1 MTDREPVNIMGVIAF
16 PEPDKSKRRIR
27 FIDAEYNT
35 LFYIPDG
42 GSIVMTRLDGGSVIR
57 LCTYIDDYHTLVG
70 SNVYHICEFAE
81 MAQRT
86 GTVYEPLDPIQ
97 QPADAGCYE
106 IYQID
111 NVAKVDYAFMRYEN
125 AKGKLRAAHYRK
137 AFAGVLAPNMTLEEL
152 YRKHNADTRPFYRQM
167 RSLSESD
174 VIVVKRGSKRNAYYV
189 AAEAPARSPDPP
201 RTIKDRLQV
210 ARAEIAAPKQD
221 GVQRLVDIE
230 QKMAEGKG
238 RGYERWAKIHN
249 LKQAAKTLSV
259 YQQYGFTSPEQLEAA
274 VDTAYQ
280 KMRQTSG
287 ELKALETKLQ
297 GKKKLQRQVLAYAQT
312 KAARDGLRA
321 QKSEKARAAY
331 RQAHE
336 SDFIIADAAARYF
349 KAHGI
354 TKLPARKALQAEIE
368 QLISEKDG
376 LYNTYHEQKQRFK
389 ELQTVKRNID
399 QILRRDEPHRRKEQS
414 HER

>member
-42 GSIVMTRLDGGSVIR
+42 GSIVVIR

-86 GTVYEPLDPIQ
+86 GTVYDPLDPIQ

-111 NVAKVDYAFMRYEN
+111 NVAKVNYAFMRYEN

-189 AAEAPARSPDPP
+189 DAVGFQEVPSFLKGLQKLKERGEAR
-201 RTIKDRLQV
+201 
-210 ARAEIAAPKQD
+210 
-221 GVQRLVDIE
+221 
-230 QKMAEGKG
+230 
-238 RGYERWAKIHN
+238 
-249 LKQAAKTLSV
+249 
-259 YQQYGFTSPEQLEAA
+259 
-274 VDTAYQ
+274 
-280 KMRQTSG
+280 
-287 ELKALETKLQ
+287 
-297 GKKKLQRQVLAYAQT
+297 
-312 KAARDGLRA
+312 
-321 QKSEKARAAY
+321 
-331 RQAHE
+331 
-336 SDFIIADAAARYF
+336 
-349 KAHGI
+349 
-354 TKLPARKALQAEIE
+354 
-368 QLISEKDG
+368 
-376 LYNTYHEQKQRFK
+376 
-389 ELQTVKRNID
+389 
-399 QILRRDEPHRRKEQS
+399 
-414 HER
+414 

>member
-189 AAEAPARSPDPP
+189 DAVGFQEVPSFLKGLLKLKERGEAR
-201 RTIKDRLQV
+201 
-210 ARAEIAAPKQD
+210 
-221 GVQRLVDIE
+221 
-230 QKMAEGKG
+230 
-238 RGYERWAKIHN
+238 
-249 LKQAAKTLSV
+249 
-259 YQQYGFTSPEQLEAA
+259 
-274 VDTAYQ
+274 
-280 KMRQTSG
+280 
-287 ELKALETKLQ
+287 
-297 GKKKLQRQVLAYAQT
+297 
-312 KAARDGLRA
+312 
-321 QKSEKARAAY
+321 
-331 RQAHE
+331 
-336 SDFIIADAAARYF
+336 
-349 KAHGI
+349 
-354 TKLPARKALQAEIE
+354 
-368 QLISEKDG
+368 
-376 LYNTYHEQKQRFK
+376 
-389 ELQTVKRNID
+389 
-399 QILRRDEPHRRKEQS
+399 
-414 HER
+414 

>member
-16 PEPDKSKRRIR
+16 PESDKSKRRIR

-70 SNVYHICEFAE
+70 SNVYQICAFAE
-81 MAQRT
+81 IAQRT

-111 NVAKVDYAFMRYEN
+111 NVAKVDYAFMRYER

-152 YRKHNADTRPFYRQM
+152 YRKHNADTQPFYRQM

-189 AAEAPARSPDPP
+189 DAVGFQEVPSFLKGLQKLKERGEAR
-201 RTIKDRLQV
+201 
-210 ARAEIAAPKQD
+210 
-221 GVQRLVDIE
+221 
-230 QKMAEGKG
+230 
-238 RGYERWAKIHN
+238 
-249 LKQAAKTLSV
+249 
-259 YQQYGFTSPEQLEAA
+259 
-274 VDTAYQ
+274 
-280 KMRQTSG
+280 
-287 ELKALETKLQ
+287 
-297 GKKKLQRQVLAYAQT
+297 
-312 KAARDGLRA
+312 
-321 QKSEKARAAY
+321 
-331 RQAHE
+331 
-336 SDFIIADAAARYF
+336 
-349 KAHGI
+349 
-354 TKLPARKALQAEIE
+354 
-368 QLISEKDG
+368 
-376 LYNTYHEQKQRFK
+376 
-389 ELQTVKRNID
+389 
-399 QILRRDEPHRRKEQS
+399 
-414 HER
+414 

>member
-27 FIDAEYNT
+27 LIDAEYNT

-42 GSIVMTRLDGGSVIR
+42 GSIVMTRLDGGRVIR

-86 GTVYEPLDPIQ
+86 GTVYEQLDPIQ

-189 AAEAPARSPDPP
+189 DAVGFQEVPSFLKGLQKLKERGEAR
-201 RTIKDRLQV
+201 
-210 ARAEIAAPKQD
+210 
-221 GVQRLVDIE
+221 
-230 QKMAEGKG
+230 
-238 RGYERWAKIHN
+238 
-249 LKQAAKTLSV
+249 
-259 YQQYGFTSPEQLEAA
+259 
-274 VDTAYQ
+274 
-280 KMRQTSG
+280 
-287 ELKALETKLQ
+287 
-297 GKKKLQRQVLAYAQT
+297 
-312 KAARDGLRA
+312 
-321 QKSEKARAAY
+321 
-331 RQAHE
+331 
-336 SDFIIADAAARYF
+336 
-349 KAHGI
+349 
-354 TKLPARKALQAEIE
+354 
-368 QLISEKDG
+368 
-376 LYNTYHEQKQRFK
+376 
-389 ELQTVKRNID
+389 
-399 QILRRDEPHRRKEQS
+399 
-414 HER
+414 